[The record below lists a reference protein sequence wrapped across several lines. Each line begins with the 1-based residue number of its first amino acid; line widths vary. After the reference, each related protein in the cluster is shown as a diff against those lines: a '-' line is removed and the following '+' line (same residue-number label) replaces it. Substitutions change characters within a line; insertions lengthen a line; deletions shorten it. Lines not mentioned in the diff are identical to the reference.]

1 MKETH
6 WAFLGGLLLGAFGG
20 SIISVHIG
28 WPKLGKFK
36 APAQRPAGA

>member
-1 MKETH
+1 MEK
-6 WAFLGGLLLGAFGG
+6 WIWPFIGGLLLGMFGG

-36 APAQRPAGA
+36 PAAKAPGQ